1 VTRVLVVDDEP
12 EITRTLA
19 INLKAG
25 GYEVVTAGNGVS
37 ALRAAAE
44 HPPEFVILDLGL
56 PDLDG
61 VEVVRGLR
69 GWTTVPIL
77 ILSGRS
83 GSVDKVEALDAGA
96 DDYLTKPFGMDE
108 LLARLRALGRRSAGG
123 TDVPAVELGEVKV
136 DLGSRR
142 VTRRDGRAEEDV
154 HLTGTEWLI
163 LEALLR
169 HPGKLVSRRQLLTS
183 VWGVDYPQDT
193 NYLRVYI
200 TRLRRKLEADP
211 ARPRYLINEHG
222 MGYRYQP

>member
-1 VTRVLVVDDEP
+1 MTRVLVVDDEP

>member
-1 VTRVLVVDDEP
+1 
-12 EITRTLA
+12 
-19 INLKAG
+19 
-25 GYEVVTAGNGVS
+25 
-37 ALRAAAE
+37 
-44 HPPEFVILDLGL
+44 
-56 PDLDG
+56 
-61 VEVVRGLR
+61 
-69 GWTTVPIL
+69 
-77 ILSGRS
+77 
-83 GSVDKVEALDAGA
+83 
-96 DDYLTKPFGMDE
+96 
-108 LLARLRALGRRSAGG
+108 
-123 TDVPAVELGEVKV
+123 VKV